1 MKQGTAQK
9 KEQAMENAA
18 RTAQLAAQV
27 RRAQSGNEQALA
39 WLIAR
44 QMPQIRTLAARAV
57 RPGMEYDDA
66 VQEGLIG
73 LYSALCTF
81 DAAKGAS
88 FATYAGVCVQNAMA
102 SAVRASQRGK
112 HAPLNNAAPY
122 CEEQSVP
129 GPEELLMQSERIAST
144 MRSIDTRLSRM
155 EKQVLCLS
163 VQGYSY
169 AQIARRLRVGEKAVD
184 NALQR
189 VRVKL
194 RQ

>member
-1 MKQGTAQK
+1 
-9 KEQAMENAA
+9 MENAA

-27 RRAQSGNEQALA
+27 RQAQSGNEQALA

-66 VQEGLIG
+66 VQEGVIG

-81 DAAKGAS
+81 DADKGAS
-88 FATYAGVCVQNAMA
+88 FNTYACICVHNAVA

-112 HAPLNNAAPY
+112 HAPLNHTVP
-122 CEEQSVP
+122 CREEQSVP
-129 GPEELLMQSERIAST
+129 GPEELFMQSERMAST
-144 MRSIDTRLSRM
+144 LRSIETRLSRM
-155 EKQVLCLS
+155 EKRVLLLS
-163 VQGYSY
+163 MQGYSY
-169 AQIARRLRVGEKAVD
+169 AQIARRLSVNEKAVD

-189 VRVKL
+189 VRLKL
-194 RQ
+194 KR